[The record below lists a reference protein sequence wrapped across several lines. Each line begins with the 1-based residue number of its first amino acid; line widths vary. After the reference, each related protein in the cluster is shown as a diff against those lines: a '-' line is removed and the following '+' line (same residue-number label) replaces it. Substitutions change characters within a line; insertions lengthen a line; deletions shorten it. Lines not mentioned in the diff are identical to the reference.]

1 MNIQTINELV
11 ALNTV
16 RNPEK
21 IVLRHKQ
28 RTITYRLLAEQSKAL
43 GCYLQQL
50 SAVRGERVGILID
63 KSIEQVIS
71 LLGILAADKVFVII
85 NSALHENQIKHILCD
100 CNVQYLI
107 SDKKFDKYLEKII
120 GLTEVKKTIYQ
131 DQFAA
136 IFQEYLGRAPQ
147 CSAAPDDIAN
157 IIYTSGSTGLPKGIV
172 LTHRNLVEGARIVSG
187 YLHISKDEKILA
199 LLPFNF
205 DYGLNQLL
213 STLYCGCELVLFQY
227 FMPNELLKIL
237 EEEKITGLAAIPP
250 VWAGVFNNKLCDIER
265 KKYDLSSLR
274 YITNSGGKIPV
285 PSVKKIRAAFPKT
298 DLYLM
303 YGLTEAFRSTFL
315 DPQEVDRR
323 PDSMGKA
330 IPDVEVEVVD
340 GEGRPCPPDV
350 EGELIHM
357 GACIA
362 KGYWNDP
369 KKTAEVYRPCPL
381 PGREGEICVYSGDLV
396 KKDKEGFLYF
406 ISRKD
411 NMIKTAG
418 YRVSPTEVEEL
429 LLGLKGVTEAV
440 VFGLEDPELG
450 YKIRAVITLDRELT
464 TPEIIQYCK
473 ANAPAYLVPQEI
485 FVVPAFPKTASGKV
499 DRPRVKRESLEQHG
513 K

>member
-1 MNIQTINELV
+1 MKIKTINELIEYNLVKNPDKV
-11 ALNTV
+11 AI
-16 RNPEK
+16 K
-21 IVLRHKQ
+21 HKQ
-28 RTITYRLLAEQSKAL
+28 RTMTYRELAEQSKAL
-43 GCYLQQL
+43 GVFLQGL
-50 SAVRGERVGILID
+50 SLVPGERIGILID
-63 KSIEQVIS
+63 KSLEQVIS
-71 LLGILAADKVFVII
+71 IFGILFANKVFVII

-120 GLTEVKKTIYQ
+120 DQTEVKRTIYQ
-131 DQFAA
+131 DEFTQ
-136 IFQEYLGRAPQ
+136 IFSDFSGLVPQGATAPK
-147 CSAAPDDIAN
+147 DIAN

-172 LTHRNLVEGARIVSG
+172 LTHDNLIEGARIVSG
-187 YLHISKDEKILA
+187 YLNITKDEKILG

-213 STLYCGCELVLFQY
+213 STLYCGSQIVLFQY

-237 EEEKITGLAAIPP
+237 EEEQITGLAAIPP
-250 VWAGVFNNKLCDIER
+250 IWAGVFNNKLCDIER
-265 KKYDLSSLR
+265 KKYNFSHLR

-285 PSVKKIRAAFPKT
+285 PTVKKIRANFPKT

-315 DPQEVDRR
+315 DPREVDRR

-330 IPDVEVEVVD
+330 IPDVEVEVID
-340 GEGRPCPPDV
+340 EQGRPCPPDV

-362 KGYWNDP
+362 QGYWNDP
-369 KKTAEVYRPCPL
+369 EKTAAVYKLCPL
-381 PGREGEICVYSGDLV
+381 SGREGEICVYSGDLV
-396 KKDKEGFLYF
+396 KKDRDGFLYF

-429 LLGLKGVTEAV
+429 LLGLKGITDAV

-450 YKIRAVITLDRELT
+450 YKIRAVVTLDRELT
-464 TPEIIQYCK
+464 NTEIIQYCK
-473 ANAPAYLVPQEI
+473 ANAPAYLVPQEL

-499 DRPRVKRESLEQHG
+499 DRPRVKRESIEQQG
-513 K
+513 C